1 MKKILSVIMFG
12 AFCNVQS
19 AFNNM
24 EEFKKSFERQN
35 VWTQAHSDFIAKD
48 KNIVSVNDVL
58 LICND
63 VSEVTRY
70 ETRWNLNESHIP
82 VLIVGVATI
91 GIIMAAGP
99 ISPIFFP
106 LISASGTAGAVTS
119 SVSIGTIA
127 ATGSSITF
135 GGTTL
140 ALASTSTAVG
150 VSIASV
156 EATALAGGVFSTA
169 LASAA
174 TNSDSFVREDPVYLK
189 KTHYTLLCHFNNEF
203 FQTKLEIYLH
213 FLCNKSEESFVSLKH
228 YIGQENYIRF
238 LNGIK
243 ERKQAQRVLIQEENS
258 RGSAIQNEY
267 QRIYDENQVLY
278 QSFLRDIRARLQAQ
292 ARLVQEAFSAT
303 EIFSGVMQRVAK
315 EEFEELFG
323 RHKIAMRELKNLQK
337 IRAMFK
343 SDSAIYN
350 LQSVVE
356 RQSID
361 LEIRER
367 QINSQQNE
375 ITHLTGMVNSQNV
388 QISSQWS
395 QISELVAN
403 RDIAQAWSIQQETRL
418 QDQEERSQQ
427 QFIENA
433 NLQATLNNL
442 ISNLPALIAQHSQ
455 AQMVPQ
461 ALQIAQRPGTYATAP
476 SSQESFLTTTTVP
489 ASANPMVRYS
499 SAESIQS
506 ESSTGSSFI
515 KVPQEDLQEIPE
527 ARPASAVSSSSNLS
541 SKSSSSWQ
549 KV

>member
-1 MKKILSVIMFG
+1 MVKFLRCYPKFLDRYREIERGIQNTQTEQRVQLEAIQSEERRAFAEYQTLYAMFLADIQERIRAQKIF
-12 AFCNVQS
+12 VQ
-19 AFNNM
+19 
-24 EEFKKSFERQN
+24 KSFQEKELF
-35 VWTQAHSDFIAKD
+35 SSMI
-48 KNIVSVNDVL
+48 
-58 LICND
+58 
-63 VSEVTRY
+63 E
-70 ETRWNLNESHIP
+70 NL
-82 VLIVGVATI
+82 
-91 GIIMAAGP
+91 
-99 ISPIFFP
+99 
-106 LISASGTAGAVTS
+106 
-119 SVSIGTIA
+119 
-127 ATGSSITF
+127 
-135 GGTTL
+135 
-140 ALASTSTAVG
+140 
-150 VSIASV
+150 
-156 EATALAGGVFSTA
+156 
-169 LASAA
+169 
-174 TNSDSFVREDPVYLK
+174 
-189 KTHYTLLCHFNNEF
+189 
-203 FQTKLEIYLH
+203 
-213 FLCNKSEESFVSLKH
+213 
-228 YIGQENYIRF
+228 
-238 LNGIK
+238 
-243 ERKQAQRVLIQEENS
+243 
-258 RGSAIQNEY
+258 
-267 QRIYDENQVLY
+267 
-278 QSFLRDIRARLQAQ
+278 
-292 ARLVQEAFSAT
+292 
-303 EIFSGVMQRVAK
+303 AK

-323 RHKIAMRELKNLQK
+323 RHKIEMRELKNLQK

-375 ITHLTGMVNSQNV
+375 ITHLTGMVNSQNT

-418 QDQEERSQQ
+418 QNQEEISQQ

-455 AQMVPQ
+455 AQMAPQ
-461 ALQIAQRPGTYATAP
+461 GLQIAQRPGTYATAP
-476 SSQESFLTTTTVP
+476 SSSQESFLTTTTVP